1 MKERLTDHI
10 GSLLVKRPGEAFLNA
25 GNLLSLLQQSQEFEE
40 RPRVIR
46 GKKRAAP
53 SPAPVQRKRFK
64 KDPSV
69 VSLLESPEVDDEQI
83 SVPVYLHTFILQF
96 RHEAVEAEVKRRV
109 IKQQSK
115 VFVSAHES
123 ICNENITWIRRMLI
137 KGEGNFGGLLCF
149 CRAVVLLVS

>member
-1 MKERLTDHI
+1 MRSPRASRGAE
-10 GSLLVKRPGEAFLNA
+10 VLNT
-25 GNLLSLLQQSQEFEE
+25 LSEVVGL
-40 RPRVIR
+40 RVGVHR
-46 GKKRAAP
+46 
-53 SPAPVQRKRFK
+53 V
-64 KDPSV
+64 
-69 VSLLESPEVDDEQI
+69 E
-83 SVPVYLHTFILQF
+83 